1 MHVWVALNNV
11 NAIQSDDDPLKL
23 KQTIFTRLE
32 ESLYLVSLDCQAP
45 TQAFLY

>member
-11 NAIQSDDDPLKL
+11 DAIQSDDDPLKL

-32 ESLYLVSLDCQAP
+32 GSLYLVSLDCQVL
-45 TQAFLY
+45 QYN